1 MRSLTY
7 KWKLE
12 RKQRRTGL
20 LLYTFID
27 SFDSMPLL
35 SIWLVIVRLFETSAA
50 VCSFTGSRDVF
61 HIHPTPQVWTA
72 SDNTVINGINESKF
86 FPLFRQ
92 LWKNSRF
99 DAVSTNGS
107 ESDLRYAV
115 ADVCWD
121 NEICYLETGQV
132 ATRKGKPSN
141 TFILLR
147 LKLKVWK
154 FFHAGQDIPEH
165 TWYMLAVCRDKD

>member
-1 MRSLTY
+1 
-7 KWKLE
+7 
-12 RKQRRTGL
+12 
-20 LLYTFID
+20 
-27 SFDSMPLL
+27 MPLL

-50 VCSFTGSRDVF
+50 VYSFTGSRDVF

-72 SDNTVINGINESKF
+72 SDSTVINGINESKF

-99 DAVSTNGS
+99 GAVSTNGS

-147 LKLKVWK
+147 LKLKV
-154 FFHAGQDIPEH
+154 
-165 TWYMLAVCRDKD
+165 